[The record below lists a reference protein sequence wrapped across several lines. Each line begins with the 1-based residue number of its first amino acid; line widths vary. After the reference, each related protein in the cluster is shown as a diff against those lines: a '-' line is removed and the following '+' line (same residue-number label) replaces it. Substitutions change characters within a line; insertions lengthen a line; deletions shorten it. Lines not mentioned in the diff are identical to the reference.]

1 MSVEASREDFSFG
14 RYDDLLLSD
23 STDLFDQLG
32 SGNLMFAREAHYQA
46 LTHLCFSADEGVLLS
61 GGGDGV
67 VHCWQTMDLVDF
79 HLRSEEITPLQ
90 SWNEHTLPITG
101 IATGQGTVLTSR
113 AYTASLDQTIRV
125 CLPPFE
131 QWFLSE

>member
-1 MSVEASREDFSFG
+1 
-14 RYDDLLLSD
+14 
-23 STDLFDQLG
+23 
-32 SGNLMFAREAHYQA
+32 MFAREAHYQA

-67 VHCWQTMDLVDF
+67 VHSWRTMDLVDF

-113 AYTASLDQTIRV
+113 AYTASLDQTVRV
-125 CLPPFE
+125 MLPLLR
-131 QWFLSE
+131 QWFLSV